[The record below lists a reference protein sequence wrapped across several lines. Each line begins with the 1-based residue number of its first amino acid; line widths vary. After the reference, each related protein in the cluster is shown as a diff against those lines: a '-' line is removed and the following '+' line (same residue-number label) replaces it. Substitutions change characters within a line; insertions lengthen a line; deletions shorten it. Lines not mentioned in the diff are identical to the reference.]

1 MKRKIALIGA
11 AAIAAAALTA
21 CGGGSHSA
29 GNSTGMSSSSSSS
42 SSSSGGTS
50 SAQQL
55 DTAQVLALAQ
65 KSSELDSAFEVNDGM
80 LMLTDTSDTA
90 EAISVNGM

>member
-1 MKRKIALIGA
+1 M
-11 AAIAAAALTA
+11 
-21 CGGGSHSA
+21 
-29 GNSTGMSSSSSSS
+29 
-42 SSSSGGTS
+42 S

-65 KSSELDSAFEVNDGM
+65 KSSEVASPFEVNNGM
-80 LMLTDTSDTA
+80 LTLTDDSDTA

>member
-1 MKRKIALIGA
+1 MKRNIAFIGA
-11 AAIAAAALTA
+11 AAIAAAALAA
-21 CGGGSHSA
+21 CGGGRDTA

-42 SSSSGGTS
+42 SSSGGMS

-65 KSSELDSAFEVNDGM
+65 VRSEVDAPFEVNDGM
-80 LMLTDTSDTA
+80 LTLTDDSDTA

>member
-21 CGGGSHSA
+21 CCHGSHSA
-29 GNSTGMSSSSSSS
+29 GNSTGMSSSS

-65 KSSELDSAFEVNDGM
+65 KTSEVSGAFEVNDGM

>member
-1 MKRKIALIGA
+1 MKRNIALIGA

-21 CGGGSHSA
+21 CGGGSDSA
-29 GNSTGMSSSSSSS
+29 GNSSGMSSSS

-65 KSSELDSAFEVNDGM
+65 KSSEVDSAFEVNDGM
-80 LMLTDTSDTA
+80 LTLTDDSDTA

>member
-1 MKRKIALIGA
+1 MKRKIALLGA
-11 AAIAAAALTA
+11 AAVAAAALTA
-21 CGGGSHSA
+21 CGGGHDRT
-29 GNSTGMSSSSSSS
+29 GNSTGTSSSS

-50 SAQQL
+50 SVQSL

-65 KSSELDSAFEVNDGM
+65 KSSEVSGPFEVNDGM
-80 LMLTDTSDTA
+80 LLLTDTSDTA

>member
-1 MKRKIALIGA
+1 MKRNIALIGA
-11 AAIAAAALTA
+11 AAFAAAALTA
-21 CGGGSHSA
+21 CGGGNDSA
-29 GNSTGMSSSSSSS
+29 GNSTGTSSSS

-55 DTAQVLALAQ
+55 DTAQLLALARNP
-65 KSSELDSAFEVNDGM
+65 SETALPFEVNDGM
-80 LMLTDTSDTA
+80 LVLTDDSDTA

>member
-21 CGGGSHSA
+21 CGHGSHSA

-42 SSSSGGTS
+42 SSGGTS

-55 DTAQVLALAQ
+55 DSAQVLALAQ
-65 KSSELDSAFEVNDGM
+65 KSSEVDSAFEVNDGM
-80 LMLTDTSDTA
+80 LTLTDDSDTA